1 MMSTKIKATFASLG
15 VAALL
20 MPAVAGAGGDGKKFS
35 RADFERC
42 NQRAMQIAGV
52 ETDSPAALPGAS
64 QPGTQPSTQPGT
76 SSGSG
81 TTGSGVSSG
90 TGTSGSGV
98 SSGTGTSGSGVS
110 SGTGTTGSGVSS
122 GTGTM
127 GAGTGQE
134 LDRVVDAYRDCL
146 QQAKQSQ

>member
-20 MPAVAGAGGDGKKFS
+20 LPAVAGAAGDGKKFS

-42 NQRAMQIAGV
+42 NQQAMQIAGV
-52 ETDSPAALPGAS
+52 ETDSPAAMPGVAQPGQPGS
-64 QPGTQPSTQPGT
+64 QQGTQPGA
-76 SSGSG
+76 GAG

-98 SSGTGTSGSGVS
+98 SSGTGT
-110 SGTGTTGSGVSS
+110 
-122 GTGTM
+122 M
-127 GAGTGQE
+127 GAGADQE

-146 QQAKQSQ
+146 QQAKQGN